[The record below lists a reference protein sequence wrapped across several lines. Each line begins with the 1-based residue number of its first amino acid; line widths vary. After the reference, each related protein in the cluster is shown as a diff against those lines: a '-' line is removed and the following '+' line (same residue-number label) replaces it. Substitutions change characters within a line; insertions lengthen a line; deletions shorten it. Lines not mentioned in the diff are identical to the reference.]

1 RMRKEVDSVPRGTHR
16 PQRAPAAG
24 GWRGKVGCAPRVHPL
39 SDPMPLAG
47 KSPGTPRRSASD
59 GRAAREKSLVTGRN
73 VGSAESAALDV
84 LSWINGTDLDQ
95 AIRASARH

>member
-1 RMRKEVDSVPRGTHR
+1 MRKDVHSMTRRTPRS
-16 PQRAPAAG
+16 QRARAAARL
-24 GWRGKVGCAPRVHPL
+24 RGKVSCAPRVQPL
-39 SDPMPLAG
+39 FDPMPLAG
-47 KSPGTPRRSASD
+47 KSPGTPHRSASD